1 MGEGWKRLLF
11 AWSVM
16 ALATGAAIF
25 VGHAG
30 ASAHLDTLSIGA
42 LLGLAF
48 FKASM
53 LLSEYLELRGAPRW
67 NGALRL
73 SIFLLLAAIFALS
86 VASRPA

>member
-1 MGEGWKRLLF
+1 MREGWKRLLF

-30 ASAHLDTLSIGA
+30 ASVRLDTLSIGA

-48 FKASM
+48 FKASI
-53 LLSEYLELRGAPRW
+53 LLSEYLELRHAPRW

-86 VASRPA
+86 VVARPV

>member
-1 MGEGWKRLLF
+1 MREGPKRLIF

-16 ALATGAAIF
+16 ALATGVAVF

-30 ASAHLDTLSIGA
+30 ARAQLDALSIGA

-48 FKASM
+48 FKASI
-53 LLSEYLELRGAPRW
+53 LLSEYLELRRAPRW

-73 SIFLLLAAIFALS
+73 SIFLLLASIFALS
-86 VASRPA
+86 ILARSA